1 MATTRNRGS
10 QIVLR
15 RRTVAEPR
23 RFAAPPAGGGGVF
36 DMIDRPLRRAA
47 GDDLALLR
55 IYRGTVIGAVAAAV
69 GAVVAGAVL

>member
-1 MATTRNRGS
+1 
-10 QIVLR
+10 
-15 RRTVAEPR
+15 
-23 RFAAPPAGGGGVF
+23 
-36 DMIDRPLRRAA
+36 MIDRPLRRAA